1 MAPPH
6 PEFQQLQG
14 EFHYRQAQA
23 VLEQLVSDLDLSQR
37 ERSQLEPAVRGLNRM
52 LTKLNQEVVQIA
64 VFGLVGRGK
73 SSLLNALLG
82 ERVFVTGATHGVTQ
96 QVEMCPWRLSETS
109 LAEAR
114 LAEVGSPGTSLAEA
128 HPAQGVP
135 GPNLQTLS
143 LPSLGQSRI
152 ELVDT
157 PGLDE
162 IDGESREKLAR
173 RVAKRVDLI
182 LFVVSGDIT
191 QVEYDALLTL
201 RQASKPI
208 LVVFNKVD
216 QYPEADRLAIYD
228 KIRDDRLQDL
238 ISPDEIV
245 MAAAAPLVTVA
256 DRGPTGQI
264 TIQRY
269 PGEPQVTDLK
279 LKLLDL
285 LHQEGKALVAL
296 NSMLYADAANHHIVS
311 RKMEIRDHAADQLI
325 WNAAVTKGLAVA
337 LNPLTILDMVSGA
350 AIDVVMILS
359 LARLYGLPLTEYGA
373 VNLLQK
379 IALSMGSLTV
389 TDLLTN
395 LGLSSLK
402 GILGA
407 AAPATAGASLG
418 PYVPVASTQAAVA
431 GLSSYGIGRV
441 TKTYLAQGA
450 TWGAEGPKALVQ
462 TILASLDE
470 ASILARLRRELE
482 AKIRDR

>member
-1 MAPPH
+1 
-6 PEFQQLQG
+6 
-14 EFHYRQAQA
+14 
-23 VLEQLVSDLDLSQR
+23 
-37 ERSQLEPAVRGLNRM
+37 M

-201 RQASKPI
+201 RQA
-208 LVVFNKVD
+208 
-216 QYPEADRLAIYD
+216 
-228 KIRDDRLQDL
+228 
-238 ISPDEIV
+238 
-245 MAAAAPLVTVA
+245 
-256 DRGPTGQI
+256 
-264 TIQRY
+264 
-269 PGEPQVTDLK
+269 
-279 LKLLDL
+279 
-285 LHQEGKALVAL
+285 
-296 NSMLYADAANHHIVS
+296 
-311 RKMEIRDHAADQLI
+311 
-325 WNAAVTKGLAVA
+325 
-337 LNPLTILDMVSGA
+337 
-350 AIDVVMILS
+350 
-359 LARLYGLPLTEYGA
+359 
-373 VNLLQK
+373 
-379 IALSMGSLTV
+379 
-389 TDLLTN
+389 
-395 LGLSSLK
+395 
-402 GILGA
+402 
-407 AAPATAGASLG
+407 
-418 PYVPVASTQAAVA
+418 
-431 GLSSYGIGRV
+431 
-441 TKTYLAQGA
+441 
-450 TWGAEGPKALVQ
+450 
-462 TILASLDE
+462 
-470 ASILARLRRELE
+470 
-482 AKIRDR
+482 